1 MASRR
6 QSAKRA
12 WAAIV
17 RSAVVLAIALSSSA
31 LLHAQATAPAQ
42 PDSANLPSQPAAG
55 TASLSPGTK
64 LVLKDGSYELV
75 REYKVE
81 GDRVRYYSLDRSQWE
96 VIPTALVDWNA
107 TKKIEAEKAQS
118 DASLVA
124 KAQRQEDERR
134 AAPPLDIDAS
144 LEAAPGI
151 FIPPGQGLFV
161 FDGKSVLQLPQAE
174 TTSSHPKGHFL
185 EQVLVPI
192 PIIPTR
198 HTISIRGERAKFRLR
213 NHQPEFYLRT
223 GDDREP
229 DVELIRARV
238 HHGDRQV
245 MNVDELLGDSHST
258 SDTLPMQRWTV
269 ARGVYR
275 FTLGEPLP
283 SGEYVLAEILP
294 SEGVSLYVWDFGVD

>member
-1 MASRR
+1 MASSR
-6 QSAKRA
+6 QSAIRTRA
-12 WAAIV
+12 VIV
-17 RSAVVLAIALSSSA
+17 PSAVVLAITLSSSG
-31 LLHAQATAPAQ
+31 LLRAQATAPPQ
-42 PDSANLPSQPAAG
+42 SGSAAPQSRPAPGPAD
-55 TASLSPGTK
+55 LSPGTK
-64 LVLKDGSYELV
+64 LMLKDGSYELV

-81 GDRVRYYSLDRSQWE
+81 GDRIRYYSLDRSQWE
-96 VIPTALVDWNA
+96 VIPTALVDWAA
-107 TKKIEAEKAQS
+107 TKKMEAEKAQS
-118 DASLVA
+118 ETSLVT
-124 KAQRQEDERR
+124 KAQHQEDERR

-161 FDGKSVLQLPQAE
+161 FDGKSVLQVPQAE
-174 TTSSHPKGHFL
+174 TTSSRPKGHIL

-198 HTISIRGERAKFRLR
+198 HTISIPGTRAKFRLQ

-238 HHGDRQV
+238 HHGDRQII
-245 MNVDELLGDSHST
+245 NVDELLGDSHTT
-258 SDTLPMQRWTV
+258 SDALPMQRWTV
-269 ARGVYR
+269 AQGVYR

-283 SGEYVLAEILP
+283 NGEYVLAEILP